1 MAKPVTCALCGK
13 DLYSPVTS
21 GEISILRNVYGKA
34 FFSRFRACNAC
45 CKSLE
50 EKLKDQEGLR

>member
-34 FFSRFRACNAC
+34 FFTRFKACNAC

-50 EKLKDQEGLR
+50 EKLKDQRRA

>member
-1 MAKPVTCALCGK
+1 MARVVTCVLCGK
-13 DLYSPVTS
+13 ALYSPVTS

-34 FFSRFRACNAC
+34 FFSRFKACNAC

-50 EKLKDQEGLR
+50 EKLKDQRRA